1 MTESVLAAIGNT
13 PLVQLQRVT
22 PANGAR
28 VLVKLEWRNPTG
40 SMKDRMAL
48 GLISSWEAD
57 GRIKPGDTIVEYTG
71 GSTGTSLAF
80 VCGAKGYRMHAVS
93 SKAFSQE
100 KLDLMVALGA
110 QLTLVPYGG
119 RGMRREMFL
128 DMIAAAKALASEPNT
143 IWVNQIENPDTIPGY
158 YALGEEIWRQTDG
171 RIDAFVQPVGTGAS
185 LRGVAT
191 VLKRLRPEIKIVAWE
206 PAESPVLAGGERGAH
221 DIEGIGLG
229 YRPALWD
236 ATLVDHL
243 LAVATE
249 DAKAMARRVA
259 REEGVFA
266 GTSSGGNVCAA
277 LRMAE
282 MLGPNATIVTLSIDT
297 GLKYLSTDLFRTL
310 PKEGRE

>member
-1 MTESVLAAIGNT
+1 MTESGARGDRKYTARA
-13 PLVQLQRVT
+13 LQRVT

-40 SMKDRMAL
+40 SMKDRMAP

-100 KLDLMVALGA
+100 KLDHMAALGA

-171 RIDAFVQPVGTGAS
+171 RIDAFVQPAGTGG
-185 LRGVAT
+185 R
-191 VLKRLRPEIKIVAWE
+191 
-206 PAESPVLAGGERGAH
+206 
-221 DIEGIGLG
+221 
-229 YRPALWD
+229 
-236 ATLVDHL
+236 
-243 LAVATE
+243 
-249 DAKAMARRVA
+249 
-259 REEGVFA
+259 
-266 GTSSGGNVCAA
+266 CAA
-277 LRMAE
+277 WRQ
-282 MLGPNATIVTLSIDT
+282 
-297 GLKYLSTDLFRTL
+297 F
-310 PKEGRE
+310 